1 MDTFHKANLIALRK
15 IGVTNVANIFSK
27 GTIEKKVSEF
37 IYNATSVILSNVDDT
52 HSIMNIQFGDI
63 ADEFAIT
70 WEKKENGTYKVVS
83 IK

>member
-15 IGVTNVANIFSK
+15 IGIANVSNIFSK
-27 GTIEKKVSEF
+27 GVIENKVSEH
-37 IYNATSVILSNVDDT
+37 IYNATSAILSNVDDA
-52 HSIMNIQFGDI
+52 HSIMHIQFGDI
-63 ADEFAIT
+63 ADEFSIT